1 MFPEQIVRAA
11 CQAAYCMD
19 YRTYVDVMQ
28 LPYVDPAKEK
38 LLRLL
43 YGDPAK
49 EKFLQMQNDFSKWYS
64 SLDSLSSSR
73 FMNYALRR
81 EEA

>member
-19 YRTYVDVMQ
+19 YRTYVDVMK
-28 LPYVDPAKEK
+28 LPY
-38 LLRLL
+38 
-43 YGDPAK
+43 GDSAK
-49 EKFLQMQNDFSKWYS
+49 EKFLQMQDDFSKWYC
-64 SLDSLSSSR
+64 SLDSLNSSR

-81 EEA
+81 EA